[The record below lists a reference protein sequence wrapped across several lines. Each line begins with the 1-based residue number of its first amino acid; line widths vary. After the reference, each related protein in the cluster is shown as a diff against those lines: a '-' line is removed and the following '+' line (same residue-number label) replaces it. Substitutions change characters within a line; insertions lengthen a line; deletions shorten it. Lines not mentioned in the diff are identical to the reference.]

1 MAFHVST
8 YGVPKQM
15 PLRRVLK
22 RTVFAVAVLLVSPL
36 ILAARLESLTSNG
49 EGFFT
54 CFGEGLSILPGR
66 LGSFLRLAYYW
77 GTLQSCTM
85 DVVFSFGT
93 KINHRAAE
101 IGSYVLFGSYCNVGV
116 VTIGDHVLIASRVS
130 IPSGARQHDASS
142 QSPCIPDSTP
152 RLQRV
157 HIGSNVWIGE
167 GAIILADVDTR
178 CIIGAGAVVTRTIP
192 SGATVVGN
200 PAKVHSRYPAAQPD
214 GGEPTEATTTDSA
227 RDPLS

>member
-1 MAFHVST
+1 M
-8 YGVPKQM
+8 
-15 PLRRVLK
+15 
-22 RTVFAVAVLLVSPL
+22 
-36 ILAARLESLTSNG
+36 
-49 EGFFT
+49 
-54 CFGEGLSILPGR
+54 
-66 LGSFLRLAYYW
+66 
-77 GTLQSCTM
+77 
-85 DVVFSFGT
+85 
-93 KINHRAAE
+93 
-101 IGSYVLFGSYCNVGV
+101 
-116 VTIGDHVLIASRVS
+116 LIASRVS

-227 RDPLS
+227 RDAAVITRLFKRAKCRKQPLPTEQRTEFTRGHRGTESAGSGFTPSTIRKSLRSM